1 MKGQGKIYFTLVLLL
16 SIFILTVI
24 FLIFLMFS
32 LLLIQSFQCEN
43 QYARKNGRNKI
54 NGRMPSMKIYLHLI
68 MCTQLNN
75 YRHSIAQTA
84 FSVIQFGW
92 YWIVLTT

>member
-1 MKGQGKIYFTLVLLL
+1 MKYFCIRITTKNFHFY
-16 SIFILTVI
+16 SNILT
-24 FLIFLMFS
+24 FLIFS

-75 YRHSIAQTA
+75 YKHSIAQTA
-84 FSVIQFGW
+84 FSVIQFG
-92 YWIVLTT
+92 

>member
-1 MKGQGKIYFTLVLLL
+1 MKLLSIDKGQGKIYFTLVSLL

-84 FSVIQFGW
+84 FSVIQFG
-92 YWIVLTT
+92 